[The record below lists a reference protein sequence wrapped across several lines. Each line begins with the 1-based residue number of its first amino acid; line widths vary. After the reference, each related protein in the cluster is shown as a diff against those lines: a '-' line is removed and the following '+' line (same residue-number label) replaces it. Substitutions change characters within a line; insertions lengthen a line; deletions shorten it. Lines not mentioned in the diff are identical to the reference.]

1 LLTGRGNDENNM
13 AGQDK
18 SIPPFP
24 LVFLQPVADVHCL
37 WTALSL
43 HISPCDDD
51 GSALFS
57 RLFNEFGLAQ
67 ALGQLSCILPVP
79 DPARFSLELD
89 EPLRRGQVLL
99 RIPVEHCTDTLQHP
113 ALDRLH
119 KQGYGIIADGL
130 APRQAI
136 MHAHA
141 ESLLLDCS
149 DGIPLGAAGW
159 MHRLR
164 GPHLAENVATPLQ
177 FDQCRAEGFR
187 WFSGE
192 YPLHPSSN
200 ASQKDAISRARL
212 LKLLELV
219 ARDADAPELEALL
232 KQDPALSYQ
241 LFKLVSS
248 AAFGFSAH
256 ITNFTQAINL
266 LGRRQLQR
274 WLQLLL
280 YARFPG
286 DESANP
292 LLPRAAARA
301 GLLEALC
308 QQQGGDRDEQDRA
321 FIVGMFSLLD
331 VLLAMPVSMIVA
343 PLKLPPDILDALLQ
357 RRGRLGKLLDLVE
370 RAEYGSVPLRHSD
383 LEESGIDAA
392 TYCRG
397 LLQAYRWASKV
408 SHEA

>member
-1 LLTGRGNDENNM
+1 M
-13 AGQDK
+13 AVQDK
-18 SIPPFP
+18 SLPPFP
-24 LVFLQPVADVHCL
+24 LVFLQPVADVHYL

-43 HISPCDDD
+43 HVSPLDENGCD
-51 GSALFS
+51 LFS
-57 RLFNEFGLAQ
+57 RLFYDFGLGE
-67 ALGQLSCILPVP
+67 ALGRLSCIMVVP
-79 DPARFSLELD
+79 NPDRFVGEFGAPPEGVRLI
-89 EPLRRGQVLL
+89 LRV
-99 RIPVEHCTDTLQHP
+99 PVEYCVNPLKQP
-113 ALDRLH
+113 LLERLH
-119 KQGYGIIADGL
+119 KLGYQIIADGMPSPQSL
-130 APRQAI
+130 FPDFI
-136 MHAHA
+136 
-141 ESLLLDCS
+141 ESIALDCS
-149 DGIPLGAAGW
+149 AGIPPAAGAW
-159 MHRLR
+159 LNRLR
-164 GPHLAENVATPLQ
+164 GRHLAENVPDPVH
-177 FDQCRAEGFR
+177 FDACRAEGFR

-192 YPLHPSSN
+192 YPLLPSS
-200 ASQKDAISRARL
+200 AVAQKDAISRGRL

-219 ARDADAPELEALL
+219 SHDADAPALEALL

-301 GLLEALC
+301 AMMESLC
-308 QQQGGDRDEQDRA
+308 QQIDGDRDEQDRA

-331 VLLAMPVSMIVA
+331 VLLTM
-343 PLKLPPDILDALLQ
+343 PLKLIIEPLRLPHDIVEALMH
-357 RRGRLGKLLDLVE
+357 RRGRLGKLLDVVE
-370 RAEYGSVPLRHSD
+370 RSEYGRIPLRHAD
-383 LEESGIDAA
+383 LDASGVTAEG
-392 TYCRG
+392 YCRG
-397 LLQAYRWASKV
+397 LIQAYRWASKV